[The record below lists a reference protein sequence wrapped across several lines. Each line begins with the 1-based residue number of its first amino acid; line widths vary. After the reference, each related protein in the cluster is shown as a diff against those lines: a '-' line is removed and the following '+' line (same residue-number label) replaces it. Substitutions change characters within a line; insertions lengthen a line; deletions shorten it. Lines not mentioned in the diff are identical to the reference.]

1 MKTIGRVLLVCWA
14 LLALGVALIFAV
26 PKLAS
31 QVLHPIASY
40 FQLIPMILLVATA
53 FTESF
58 VPTGPV
64 SRGSDSGETAPVAR

>member
-1 MKTIGRVLLVCWA
+1 MKSIGRVLLVCWA

-31 QVLHPIASY
+31 EVLHPIASY

-53 FTESF
+53 FYGILRAYR
-58 VPTGPV
+58 TG
-64 SRGSDSGETAPVAR
+64 VARK